1 MLCAV
6 PCRAVLCRNRNGTI
20 EADEFTAGLGD
31 LGQDGDQMKQW
42 IFHRV
47 DHVTSSNGQLSVG
60 AFGNALVLVRN
71 VLLGY

>member
-1 MLCAV
+1 
-6 PCRAVLCRNRNGTI
+6 VLCRNRNGTI

-31 LGQDGDQMKQW
+31 LGQNGDQMSRW
-42 IFHRV
+42 VYNRV
-47 DHVTSSNGQLSVG
+47 EHVTSSDGKGLSVG